1 MYYEQLRRNLADLP
15 NVETVSIAT
24 QELPPVS
31 RYISDFTILG
41 QANQPEQTATLNQVS
56 QQYFDTL
63 QIQVLQGRVWTEAET
78 LRASHVAMI
87 NQTMAHRYWPNG
99 DAIGKTIKIP
109 NLTAKNVWVFNAPG
123 DDGSV
128 QIIGVVGDVPNN
140 GLNEAALAALYAPYS
155 LVAVDWLH
163 FVLKTKVEPMT
174 LVHTIREK
182 LHAVNAS
189 QALTPVETAEER
201 LESEGWAQERF
212 VASLFSVLASLALL
226 LSGIGLYSVISYTVS
241 QSRKE
246 FWIRMAMG
254 ATRMHIAQRVALSVG
269 IPVALGMLAGIL
281 SSLLLNAVILRWTQA
296 SISSPTVLITVALI
310 LVAVG
315 ILAALFPSLRAAS
328 LDPMKVLRAE

>member
-1 MYYEQLRRNLADLP
+1 
-15 NVETVSIAT
+15 
-24 QELPPVS
+24 
-31 RYISDFTILG
+31 
-41 QANQPEQTATLNQVS
+41 
-56 QQYFDTL
+56 
-63 QIQVLQGRVWTEAET
+63 
-78 LRASHVAMI
+78 
-87 NQTMAHRYWPNG
+87 
-99 DAIGKTIKIP
+99 
-109 NLTAKNVWVFNAPG
+109 
-123 DDGSV
+123 
-128 QIIGVVGDVPNN
+128 
-140 GLNEAALAALYAPYS
+140 
-155 LVAVDWLH
+155 
-163 FVLKTKVEPMT
+163 
-174 LVHTIREK
+174 
-182 LHAVNAS
+182 
-189 QALTPVETAEER
+189 
-201 LESEGWAQERF
+201 
-212 VASLFSVLASLALL
+212 LL